1 MPADGR
7 ASRERVPWRTIFA
20 VLFVV
25 LASAFAVLTLQRLG
39 RIITWFVVAAFFAA
53 ILTPAVDLLHH
64 RVRMPRV
71 LATLIVFLFGI
82 AAMAGMLYAFIR
94 PLVDQAYEFAENL
107 PGYVEEAKAGRGPA
121 GDLVTRYELD
131 TYLERNQEK
140 LRETITGAGGPAAE
154 FASGIFS
161 TLAAVVTILVLIF
174 LLLLEGPKVIA
185 GLLRLVP
192 PQQRERVRR
201 VARDSNRAITG
212 YMFGNLAISVIA
224 GLATYLVLWPLG
236 VPFRGVLALWVAF
249 ADLIPLVGAT
259 LGAVVVTGVA
269 FLDSPRTGI
278 IVLIF
283 FVIYQQ
289 FENHVL
295 QVSIM
300 SRTVDLNPLAV
311 LLSVLVGVELFG
323 ILGAL
328 LAIPAGGVL
337 QVVCRDVY
345 DENLGMLKDEPTIG
359 ADEIPL
365 SQVLEEEAAEKATA
379 AVEGDA
385 GVVVA
390 SPPSAP
396 PDRPEGEPPPRPPAG
411 PTLPPPPVA
420 GPPAPGPAAG
430 T

>member
-1 MPADGR
+1 MPAAAR
-7 ASRERVPWRTIFA
+7 SSRDRVPWRTILA

-64 RVRMPRV
+64 RARLPRV
-71 LATLIVFLFGI
+71 LATLIVFLLGI
-82 AAMAGMLYAFIR
+82 AAMAAMLYAFIR
-94 PLVDQAYEFAENL
+94 PLVDQAYEFADKL

-131 TYLERNQEK
+131 TYVERNQEK
-140 LRETITGAGGPAAE
+140 LRETVTGAGGPAAK

-161 TLAAVVTILVLIF
+161 TLAAVLTILVLIF

-185 GLLRLVP
+185 GLLRLIP
-192 PQQRERVRR
+192 PRHRERVRR

-224 GLATYLVLWPLG
+224 GVATYLVLWPLG

-259 LGAVVVTGVA
+259 LGAIVVSAVA
-269 FLDSPRTGI
+269 FLDSPRTGVI
-278 IVLIF
+278 IVIYF
-283 FVIYQQ
+283 IVYQQ

-311 LLSVLVGVELFG
+311 LASVLVGVELFG

-337 QVVCRDVY
+337 QVICRDIY
-345 DENLGMLKDEPTIG
+345 DTNLGMLKDEPTVG
-359 ADEIPL
+359 VDEVPI
-365 SQVLEEEAAEKATA
+365 SEVQHEEAAEEATPA
-379 AVEGDA
+379 IEGGGPA
-385 GVVVA
+385 Q
-390 SPPSAP
+390 PPEL
-396 PDRPEGEPPPRPPAG
+396 EGERPALDPVPTPPVLG
-411 PTLPPPPVA
+411 PYTPPVA

-430 T
+430 A

>member
-1 MPADGR
+1 MPAAAR
-7 ASRERVPWRTIFA
+7 YSRDRVPWRTILA

-25 LASAFAVLTLQRLG
+25 LASAFAVVTLQRLG

-64 RVRMPRV
+64 RARLPRV
-71 LATLIVFLFGI
+71 LATLIVFLVGI

-94 PLVDQAYEFAENL
+94 PLVDQAYEFADNL
-107 PGYVEEAKAGRGPA
+107 PSYVEEAKAGRGPA

-140 LRETITGAGGPAAE
+140 LRETVTGAGGPVAE
-154 FASGIFS
+154 LASGIFS

-185 GLLRLVP
+185 GLLQLIP
-192 PQQRERVRR
+192 PRHRERVRR

-224 GLATYLVLWPLG
+224 GVATYLVLWALG

-259 LGAVVVTGVA
+259 LGAVVATGVA
-269 FLDSPRTGI
+269 FLDSPRTGV

-283 FVIYQQ
+283 FIIYQQ

-311 LLSVLVGVELFG
+311 LASVLVGVELFG

-337 QVVCRDVY
+337 QVICRDIY
-345 DENLGMLKDEPTIG
+345 DTNLGMLKEEPTVG
-359 ADEIPL
+359 VDEVPI
-365 SQVLEEEAAEKATA
+365 SEVQQEEAAEEAKA
-379 AVEGDA
+379 AVEG
-385 GVVVA
+385 
-390 SPPSAP
+390 S
-396 PDRPEGEPPPRPPAG
+396 DRPEQPLQPEGERPQLGPVPTPPVLG
-411 PTLPPPPVA
+411 PLSPPVA

>member
-1 MPADGR
+1 MSVSAPP
-7 ASRERVPWRTIFA
+7 ERQQVPWRTILA
-20 VLFVV
+20 VLLVV
-25 LASAFAVLTLQRLG
+25 VASAAAVVTLQRLG

-64 RVRMPRV
+64 KVRMPRV
-71 LATLIVFLFGI
+71 LATLIVFLLGL
-82 AAMAGMLYAFIR
+82 AAMAGLLYAFIR
-94 PLVDQAYEFAENL
+94 PLVDQAYEFSDNL
-107 PGYVEEAKAGRGPA
+107 PTYVEEAKAGEGPI
-121 GDLVTRYELD
+121 GELVQRYDLD
-131 TYLERNQEK
+131 TYVERNQGK
-140 LRETITGAGGPAAE
+140 LREMLTGAGKPAAE
-154 FASGIFS
+154 LGTRIFG
-161 TLAAVVTILVLIF
+161 TIAAFLTILVLIF
-174 LLLLEGPKVIA
+174 LLLLEGPKMID
-185 GLLRLVP
+185 GMLKLIP
-192 PQQRERVRR
+192 PRHRDRVRR

-224 GLATYLVLWPLG
+224 GVATYLVLWPLG

-259 LGAVVVTGVA
+259 LGAIVVSGVA

-278 IVLIF
+278 IVVIF

-311 LLSVLVGVELFG
+311 MLSVLVGVELFG

-337 QVVCRDVY
+337 QVVCRDIY

-359 ADEIPL
+359 KDEVPM
-365 SQVLEEEAAEKATA
+365 SQILAEEAAEAATSA
-379 AVEGDA
+379 A
-385 GVVVA
+385 
-390 SPPSAP
+390 
-396 PDRPEGEPPPRPPAG
+396 EGEGG
-411 PTLPPPPVA
+411 PLALPPPVPPLSGATTTQHSVPVPPAA

-430 T
+430 A

>member
-1 MPADGR
+1 MPHAARSD
-7 ASRERVPWRTIFA
+7 RVPWRTILA

-25 LASAFAVLTLQRLG
+25 LASAFAVVTLQRLG

-53 ILTPAVDLLHH
+53 ILTPAVDLLQ
-64 RVRMPRV
+64 RKVRLPRV
-71 LATLIVFLFGI
+71 LATLIVFLLGV
-82 AAMAGMLYAFIR
+82 AAMAAMLYAFIR
-94 PLVDQAYEFAENL
+94 PLVDQAYEFSDNL
-107 PGYVEEAKAGRGPA
+107 PSYVEEAKAGRGPA
-121 GDLVTRYELD
+121 GDLVQRYELD
-131 TYLERNQEK
+131 TYLERNQDK
-140 LRETITGAGGPAAE
+140 LRATITGAGGPAAK

-161 TLAAVVTILVLIF
+161 TLAAVLTILVLIF
-174 LLLLEGPKVIA
+174 LLLLEGPKVVA
-185 GLLRLVP
+185 GLLQLIP
-192 PQQRERVRR
+192 PRHRERVRR

-224 GLATYLVLWPLG
+224 GVATYLVLWPLG

-259 LGAVVVTGVA
+259 LGAVVATAVA
-269 FLDSPRTGI
+269 FLDSPRTGV

-311 LLSVLVGVELFG
+311 LASVLVGVELFG

-337 QVVCRDVY
+337 QVICRDVY
-345 DENLGMLKDEPTIG
+345 DTNLGILKDEPTVG
-359 ADEIPL
+359 ADEVPI
-365 SQVLEEEAAEKATA
+365 SQLQHEEAAETATA
-379 AVEGDA
+379 VAEGD
-385 GVVVA
+385 VEDL
-390 SPPSAP
+390 PPEPALTTPTLGP
-396 PDRPEGEPPPRPPAG
+396 PVPPAG
-411 PTLPPPPVA
+411 PTGAPEPIA
-420 GPPAPGPAAG
+420 GS
-430 T
+430 

>member
-1 MPADGR
+1 MPADAR
-7 ASRERVPWRTIFA
+7 SARDRVPWRTILA

-25 LASAFAVLTLQRLG
+25 LVAAFAVVTLQRLG

-64 RVRMPRV
+64 KVRLPRV

-94 PLVDQAYEFAENL
+94 PLVDQAYEFADNL
-107 PGYVEEAKAGRGPA
+107 PTYVEEAKAGRGPA

-140 LRETITGAGGPAAE
+140 LRATVTGAGGPAAQ

-185 GLLRLVP
+185 GLLHLVP
-192 PQQRERVRR
+192 PRHRERVRR

-224 GLATYLVLWPLG
+224 GVATYLVLWPLG

-259 LGAVVVTGVA
+259 LGAVVVTAVG
-269 FLDSPRTGI
+269 FLDSPRTGVI
-278 IVLIF
+278 LLIF
-283 FVIYQQ
+283 FIIYQQ

-311 LLSVLVGVELFG
+311 MASVLIGVELFG

-337 QVVCRDVY
+337 QVICRDVY
-345 DENLGMLKDEPTIG
+345 DTNLGMLKDEPTVG
-359 ADEIPL
+359 VDEVPI
-365 SQVLEEEAAEKATA
+365 SEVQVEEAVEEARAV
-379 AVEGDA
+379 VEG
-385 GVVVA
+385 GEE
-390 SPPSAP
+390 PSE
-396 PDRPEGEPPPRPPAG
+396 PEGAVPAIGPAVTPPVSPLPA
-411 PTLPPPPVA
+411 PVA

>member
-1 MPADGR
+1 MSHAMRPPRD
-7 ASRERVPWRTIFA
+7 RVPWRTILA

-25 LASAFAVLTLQRLG
+25 LASAFVIVTLQRLG

-53 ILTPAVDLLHH
+53 ILTPAVDFLCK
-64 RVRMPRV
+64 RAKMPRV
-71 LATLIVFLFGI
+71 LATLIVFLLGI
-82 AAMAGMLYAFIR
+82 ALMAGMLYSFIR
-94 PLVDQAYEFAENL
+94 PLVDQASQFAEDL
-107 PGYVEEAKAGRGPA
+107 PGYVEDAKAGRGPA
-121 GDLVTRYELD
+121 GDLVQRYELD

-140 LRETITGAGGPAAE
+140 LRQTVTGAGGPAAS
-154 FASGIFS
+154 FASSIFS
-161 TLAAVVTILVLIF
+161 TFAAVLTILVLIF
-174 LLLLEGPKVIA
+174 LLLLEGPKVVD
-185 GLLRLVP
+185 GLLRLIP
-192 PQQRERVRR
+192 PRHRDRVRR

-224 GLATYLVLWPLG
+224 GIATYLMLTVLD
-236 VPFRGVLALWVAF
+236 VPFKGVLALWVAF

-259 LGAVVVTGVA
+259 LGAVVVSAVA

-278 IVLIF
+278 IVVIF

-311 LLSVLVGVELFG
+311 LGSVLVGVELFG

-337 QVVCRDVY
+337 QVVCRDIY
-345 DENLGMLKDEPTIG
+345 DTNLGMLKDDPTIG
-359 ADEIPL
+359 EDEVPI
-365 SQVLEEEAAEKATA
+365 SEVQAGEAAEVATA
-379 AVEGDA
+379 VN
-385 GVVVA
+385 
-390 SPPSAP
+390 
-396 PDRPEGEPPPRPPAG
+396 EGETGPAEVPAPG
-411 PTLPPPPVA
+411 APAAEPTPTA
-420 GPPAPGPAAG
+420 GPPVPGPAGG

>member
-1 MPADGR
+1 MPADAR
-7 ASRERVPWRTIFA
+7 SSRDRVPWRTILA

-25 LASAFAVLTLQRLG
+25 LVSAFAVVTLQRLG

-64 RVRMPRV
+64 KVRMPRV
-71 LATLIVFLFGI
+71 LATLIVFLLGI
-82 AAMAGMLYAFIR
+82 AAMAGLLYAFIR
-94 PLVDQAYEFAENL
+94 PLVDQAYEFADNL
-107 PGYVEEAKAGRGPA
+107 PTYVEEAKAGRGPA

-140 LRETITGAGGPAAE
+140 LRATVTGAGGPAAQ

-185 GLLRLVP
+185 GLLQLIP
-192 PQQRERVRR
+192 PRHRERVRR

-224 GLATYLVLWPLG
+224 GVATYLILWPLG

-259 LGAVVVTGVA
+259 LGAVVVTAVA
-269 FLDSPRTGI
+269 FLDSPRTGV

-283 FVIYQQ
+283 FIIYQQ

-311 LLSVLVGVELFG
+311 MASVLIGVELFG

-328 LAIPAGGVL
+328 LAIPAGGVI
-337 QVVCRDVY
+337 QVVCRDIY
-345 DENLGMLKDEPTIG
+345 DTNLGMLKEEPTVG
-359 ADEIPL
+359 VDEVPI
-365 SQVLEEEAAEKATA
+365 SEVQAEEAAEDAR
-379 AVEGDA
+379 AVAEG
-385 GVVVA
+385 GEA
-390 SPPSAP
+390 SSQPDGAVPAIGPAVTPPLSP
-396 PDRPEGEPPPRPPAG
+396 LPA
-411 PTLPPPPVA
+411 PPVA